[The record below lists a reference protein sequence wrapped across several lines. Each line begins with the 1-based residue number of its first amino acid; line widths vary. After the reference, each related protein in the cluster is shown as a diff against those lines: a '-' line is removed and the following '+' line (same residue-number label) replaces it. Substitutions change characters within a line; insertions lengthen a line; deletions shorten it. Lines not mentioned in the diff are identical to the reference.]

1 MHLFMKVRLL
11 IFLCYSAL
19 SGGCKK
25 FADAPKDTCFIPY
38 VDFVA
43 YNVNPSTLEVSFASI
58 TSYNGTITSHHWDFG
73 DGSTFNGEIPPP
85 HKYPAQNSS
94 TSGNDYRITYSVT
107 NECGEAHWTDS
118 IKISRCLADVKF
130 GYKLVNDSTVQFIN
144 GTQSA
149 TPVSYEWNFGDGTKS
164 TNAGSITKTYAFD
177 GSYTVVLKATNACGD
192 NYYMATIPVCAKPV
206 PKQKISAAGCATINI
221 NASETKNGELY
232 QWDFGNGTV
241 LPAAPSASS
250 TISYT
255 YPQKG
260 SYVVKLKVIN
270 KKGCDSA
277 TVSTPVTIEA
287 AGMVPNNNWSYN
299 SDDLDFNFSREAVTN
314 ATTYVWDFGDGTTAS
329 VQNPGKKTF
338 ASPGVYTLTL
348 KAGNNCDEYSFTTSL
363 NVPFYKTIRNAP
375 ASLRDVVAIS
385 EREIYFLTTKGRL
398 YKTDTAGNW
407 SDAIALPDALK
418 FNNNTRLFKD
428 INNNLWI
435 YGREEVAKFNPSSL
449 TWTSSFSVTG
459 FDRKV
464 TIDGISVDNN
474 GNLWTVGDHEVRK
487 NGTRIHA
494 SGNNQF
500 SSIAFNP
507 TTGTMWIT
515 ASNRN
520 GLFFVSVNGNRL
532 TRVDVSGMTGGADNI
547 KVHPNG
553 DIYFTTGSG
562 IVRTNSSGSFMAS
575 YTALTTNAVLGGTP
589 QAFDFDSKG
598 NIWAVH
604 GGRLVKVPIDRS
616 NNAKSYSF
624 TPDLNNISAVAVLK
638 LTDNDNDI
646 LLAKTSGNGAI
657 QIK

>member
-1 MHLFMKVRLL
+1 MKVRLL
-11 IFLCYSAL
+11 IFLCYSVL
-19 SGGCKK
+19 LGGCKK
-25 FADAPKDTCFIPY
+25 FADAAKETCFIPY

-43 YNVNPSTLEVSFASI
+43 YNVNPSTLEVSFSSI

-94 TSGNDYRITYSVT
+94 TSGNNYRITYSVT

-130 GYKLVNDSTVQFIN
+130 GYKLVNDSVVQFTN
-144 GTQSA
+144 GTQSS

-164 TNAGSITKTYAFD
+164 ADAGTVTKTYAFD
-177 GSYTVVLKATNACGD
+177 GSYTVTLKATNACGD
-192 NYYMATIPVCAKPV
+192 NYFIATIPVCAKPV
-206 PKQKISAAGCATINI
+206 PTQKISMSGCATVNI
-221 NASETKNGELY
+221 NASETRNGTLY

-241 LPAAPSASS
+241 LPATPSATSA
-250 TISYT
+250 ISYT

-277 TVSTPVTIEA
+277 IVSTPVTIEA
-287 AGMVPNNNWSYN
+287 AGVVPNNNWSYH
-299 SDDLDFNFSREAVTN
+299 SDDLDFNFSREPLAN

-329 VQNPGKKTF
+329 LQNPGKKTF

-348 KAGNNCDEYSFTTSL
+348 KGSNNCDNYSFTTSL

-375 ASLRDVVAIS
+375 VSLQEVVAVS
-385 EREIYFLTTKGRL
+385 EWEIYFLSAKGRL

-407 SDAIALPDALK
+407 SDAIALPNALK
-418 FNNNTRLFKD
+418 FNSDTRLFKD
-428 INNNLWI
+428 INHNLWI
-435 YGREEVAKFNPSSL
+435 YGREEIAKFNPSTL
-449 TWTSSFSVTG
+449 TWTSAFSVTG

-464 TIDGISVDNN
+464 TIDGMSVDNN
-474 GNLWTVGDHEVRK
+474 GNLWTVADREVRR

-507 TTGTMWIT
+507 TTGMMWIT
-515 ASNRN
+515 ASNKKE
-520 GLFFVSVNGNRL
+520 LFSVSVTGDRL
-532 TRVDVSGMTGGADNI
+532 NTVDVSGINGGADNI

-553 DIYFTTGSG
+553 EIYFTTGSG
-562 IVRTNSSGSFMAS
+562 IVRASRSGGFISS
-575 YTALTTNAVLGGTP
+575 YTASTTNGVLGGTP
-589 QAFDFDSKG
+589 QAFDFDSRG
-598 NIWAVH
+598 NIWAVY
-604 GGRLVKVPIDRS
+604 GGRLVKIPIDRS
-616 NNAKSYSF
+616 TNAKNYSF
-624 TPDLNNISAVAVLK
+624 TSDLNNISAVAVLR